1 MEKEESISSLV
12 ELIQQQADNKI
23 LEISRDFEINRQSIL
38 DEYKKLAEE
47 ETNVFIEQELLEL
60 KEKILQ
66 SETQAKWKIK
76 KDLFV
81 KRQELVD
88 NLFEEIQLKIQA
100 FVKSN
105 EYKEWL
111 KTRLSKIIEVSNT
124 SNNLQIKCRKM
135 DVDVISSLVDNNI
148 ISNIVEDN
156 EEIHLGGF
164 ILVDPVKKVETDE
177 TLDYQVR
184 VQKEWFYANSKLNF

>member
-148 ISNIVEDN
+148 ISNIIEDN